1 MTIKVLE
8 PTDAEAE
15 NALPWNVF
23 WIASMAVFLVSIDT
37 TVLYAAFTRIL
48 QSFPN
53 STAASVSW
61 VLNSYTIVY
70 ATMLIPSGGIA
81 DKFGR
86 KKVFMIGVSLFL
98 LASLACGLAPSVGW
112 LIAARTLQAIGA
124 SLLTPASLSLILEAF
139 PQSKRAIVVSAWG
152 AVGALAAALG
162 PGLGSLIIDTAGWP
176 WAFFINIPIGL
187 ICLWRGIRLL
197 HESKNPRVDIRF
209 DLPGM
214 LLIILAI
221 GSITLAIVEFNSKNF
236 QRYELIG
243 LVVFGIIMMSGFIQ
257 WARHAANPLIDLK
270 LFNNKTYR
278 FVNIAA
284 FTYAIAFSMMFFA
297 FFFYM
302 TSIWHYS
309 LPRAGIA
316 ITPGPLTV
324 IPFAI
329 VSGRIAS
336 KIGHRSLLITGC
348 IIYALSGLWF
358 LIVPDETVSYAAHW
372 LPGLIMSGMSVGMV
386 MPSLSGAAVHG
397 LPPKDY
403 AIGSAINQ
411 AIRQI
416 GAVVGVA
423 CTILLLG
430 HAAIQLSD
438 FKWIYSC
445 HIALALLTALL
456 VIPVNTRPKA
466 K

>member
-1 MTIKVLE
+1 MTITAQSSDVSIE
-8 PTDAEAE
+8 IT
-15 NALPWNVF
+15 LPWNVF

-37 TVLYAAFTRIL
+37 TVLYAAFTKIL
-48 QSFPN
+48 QSFPDA
-53 STAASVSW
+53 TASSVSW

-86 KKVFMIGVSLFL
+86 KKIFMIGVSLFL
-98 LASLACGLAPSVGW
+98 LASLACGLATSVAS
-112 LIAARTLQAIGA
+112 LICARVLQAVGA

-162 PGLGSLIIDTAGWP
+162 PSLGSFIIDTAGWP

-187 ICLWRGIRLL
+187 ICLWRGIKLL
-197 HESKNPRVDIRF
+197 DESKNPKVDIRF

-214 LLIILAI
+214 LLVIIAI
-221 GSITLAIVEFNSKNF
+221 GAITLSIVEFNSNNF
-236 QRYELIG
+236 PRFELIG
-243 LVVFGIIMMSGFIQ
+243 LAAFGVTTLIVFIQ
-257 WARHAANPLIDLK
+257 WARTASNPLIDLN
-270 LFNNKTYR
+270 LFRNRTYR

-284 FTYAIAFSMMFFA
+284 FTYSIAFSMMFFA

-329 VSGRIAS
+329 ISGKIAS
-336 KIGHRSLLITGC
+336 KIGHRPLLITGC

-358 LIVPDETVSYAAHW
+358 LTVPDKTVNYAAHW
-372 LPGLIMSGMSVGMV
+372 LPGLLLSGMSVGMV

-397 LPPKDY
+397 LPSKDY

-411 AIRQI
+411 AVRQI
-416 GAVVGVA
+416 GSVVGVA

-438 FKWIYSC
+438 FKLIYTC
-445 HIALALLTALL
+445 HIVLALITAIL
-456 VIPVNTRPKA
+456 VIPVNTRPTPK
-466 K
+466 